1 MFQLS
6 ALSVAVVVTVVAGFE
21 LAVVVAVA
29 FAVLSFFVF
38 FPLQNQKSSSVRF
51 N

>member
-1 MFQLS
+1 MFHLL
-6 ALSVAVVVTVVAGFE
+6 ALSVAAVVTVVAGFE

-38 FPLQNQKSSSVRF
+38 FPLQNDNSSI
-51 N
+51 